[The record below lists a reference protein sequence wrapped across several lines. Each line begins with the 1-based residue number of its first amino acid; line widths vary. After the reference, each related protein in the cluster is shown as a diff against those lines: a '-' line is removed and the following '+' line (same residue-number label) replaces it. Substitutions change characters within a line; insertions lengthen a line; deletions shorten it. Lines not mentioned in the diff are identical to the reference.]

1 MNGKITVTMP
11 MEKVPQEVS
20 RLLGNIV
27 TELESLASITKS
39 LQQQMSNQLHVINGI
54 DDVRKRLSLVDFNY
68 EDCYSVL
75 VGYVKYQA
83 DRRIAEMKDADAKRQ
98 ERNND
103 QQSNG

>member
-11 MEKVPQEVS
+11 MEKVPQEVV

>member
-1 MNGKITVTMP
+1 MNGKVTLTMP
-11 MEKVPQEVS
+11 MDKIPQEVV

-39 LQQQMSNQLHVINGI
+39 LQQQIPNQLHVINGI
-54 DDVRKRLSLVDFNY
+54 DDIRKRLSLVDFNY
-68 EDCYSVL
+68 EDCYSIL

-83 DRRIAEMKDADAKRQ
+83 DRRIAEMKEADARRQ